1 MKKILD
7 FAGKNRFLSFVILVY
22 ASLLIFKTPLA
33 LGAIKNS
40 AYYFKEMLIIMP
52 VILLLTA
59 LLNAWVPKETIQK
72 HLGKG
77 SGFKGS
83 IFSFILGSISAGPI
97 YAAFPVA
104 ITLLKKGAS
113 VTNVVVLLS
122 SWAVVKIPMLAN
134 EAKFLGPKFMLM
146 RWILTTI
153 AIFTTGFICSKFVS
167 REEILDLHPEAD
179 FGEGLLL
186 NSEFCIGCG
195 VCAKLDPE
203 HFAMVDNKAQV
214 ISLKNLNTPEVLKAS
229 KSCPVD
235 IIKLET
241 SPKQKLKPKAL
252 PTQI

>member
-7 FAGKNRFLSFVILVY
+7 YARKNLFLSFVILVY
-22 ASLLIFKTPLA
+22 ALLLIFKTPLA

-40 AYYFKEMLIIMP
+40 GYYFKEMLFIMP

-72 HLGKG
+72 HLGSG

-83 IFSFILGSISAGPI
+83 VFSFILGSISAGPI

-146 RWILTTI
+146 RWVLTTI
-153 AIFTTGFICSKFVS
+153 AIFLTGAICSKFVS
-167 REEILDLHPEAD
+167 REEILELHPEED
-179 FGEGLLL
+179 SLEQLSLD
-186 NSEFCIGCG
+186 SEFCIGCG
-195 VCAKLDPE
+195 VCVKLDPA
-203 HFAMVDNKAQV
+203 HFAMLGKKAEV
-214 ISLKNLNTPEVLKAS
+214 ISLKNLQTPELIKAVQ
-229 KSCPVD
+229 SCPVQ
-235 IIKLET
+235 IIHLET
-241 SPKQKLKPKAL
+241 SSPRLKAKTAPARS
-252 PTQI
+252 

>member
-7 FAGKNRFLSFVILVY
+7 YARKNLFLSFVILVY
-22 ASLLIFKTPLA
+22 ALLLIFKTPLA

-40 AYYFKEMLIIMP
+40 GYYFKEMLFIMP

-72 HLGKG
+72 HLGSG

-83 IFSFILGSISAGPI
+83 VFSFILGSISAGPI

-146 RWILTTI
+146 RWVLTTI
-153 AIFTTGFICSKFVS
+153 AIFLTGAICSKFVS
-167 REEILDLHPEAD
+167 
-179 FGEGLLL
+179 GKKSS
-186 NSEFCIGCG
+186 NSTRGRF
-195 VCAKLDPE
+195 
-203 HFAMVDNKAQV
+203 
-214 ISLKNLNTPEVLKAS
+214 S
-229 KSCPVD
+229 
-235 IIKLET
+235 
-241 SPKQKLKPKAL
+241 
-252 PTQI
+252 